1 MHGINFTMNLS
12 WVILLVL
19 GVSISSIF
27 TIMLIWFSKKNFSA
41 NIARLHILHMLNTQ
55 RMSVK
60 EILETVNERRSTPI
74 PLERVPL
81 MLVKLQEEGLIE
93 RQGINRY
100 VITSNGL
107 ETLKNLDAISKE
119 FQRVERSNY
128 RMNKIHE
135 IGSGGFHGIPT

>member
-12 WVILLVL
+12 WVILMVL
-19 GVSISSIF
+19 GVTVSLIF
-27 TIMLIWFSKKNFSA
+27 TIVLIWFSKKNISA
-41 NIARLHILHMLNTQ
+41 NVARRDILHMLNTQ
-55 RMSVK
+55 GMSVK
-60 EILETVNERRSTPI
+60 EILETVNESTSI